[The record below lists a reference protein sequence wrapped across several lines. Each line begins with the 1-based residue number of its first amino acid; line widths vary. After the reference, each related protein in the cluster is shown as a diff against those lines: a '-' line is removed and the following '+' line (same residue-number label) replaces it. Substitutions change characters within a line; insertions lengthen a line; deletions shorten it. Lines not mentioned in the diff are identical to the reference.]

1 MARSLNRVELI
12 GNLGAD
18 PELRNTPQGAS
29 VCTLKIAT
37 SESYKDKNS
46 GEWKENTEWHRVVL
60 WENLAEYAAKSLKK
74 GSKVFT
80 EGKIKSRS
88 YEDKDG
94 ITRYITEIYGNSLI
108 ILDPKSSSS
117 NQFSKDENSS
127 NLNNYNTASTSED
140 EDDDIPF

>member
-12 GNLGAD
+12 GNLGQD
-18 PELRNTPQGAS
+18 PELRNTPQGVS

-46 GEWKENTEWHRVVL
+46 GEWKDVTEWHKVVL

-80 EGKIKSRS
+80 EGKLKSRS

-94 ITRYITEIYGNSLI
+94 ITRYVTEIYGNSLI
-108 ILDPKSSSS
+108 ILDPKSSSTS
-117 NQFSKDENSS
+117 TYSKDESSS
-127 NLNNYNTASTSED
+127 NLNNTASSTED

>member
-12 GNLGAD
+12 GNLGQD
-18 PELRNTPQGAS
+18 PELRSTPQGVS
-29 VCTLKIAT
+29 VCTLRIAT

-80 EGKIKSRS
+80 EGKLKTRS

-94 ITRYITEIYGNSLI
+94 NTKYMTEIYGNSII
-108 ILDPKSSSS
+108 ILDPKSTSSS
-117 NQFSKDENSS
+117 QFSKDENSS
-127 NLNNYNTASTSED
+127 NLNNFGGSSED

>member
-12 GNLGAD
+12 GNLGQD
-18 PELRNTPQGAS
+18 PELRSTPQGVS
-29 VCTLKIAT
+29 VCTLRIAT

-46 GEWKENTEWHRVVL
+46 GDWKETTEWHRVVL

-80 EGKIKSRS
+80 EGKLKSRS
-88 YEDKDG
+88 YDDKDG
-94 ITRYITEIYGNSLI
+94 ITRYVTEIYGNNLI
-108 ILDPKSSSS
+108 ILDPKTSST
-117 NQFSKDENSS
+117 QFTKDENSS
-127 NLNNYNTASTSED
+127 NLNNTDSTSEE